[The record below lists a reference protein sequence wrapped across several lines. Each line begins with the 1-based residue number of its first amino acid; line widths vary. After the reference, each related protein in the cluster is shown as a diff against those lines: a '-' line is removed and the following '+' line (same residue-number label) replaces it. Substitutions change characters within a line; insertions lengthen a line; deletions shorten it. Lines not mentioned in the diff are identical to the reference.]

1 MCIIGFC
8 HVAYLFRSVDSTSSK
23 LYKTADLILSSDR
36 MWTALTN
43 NVLLGAE
50 WCSITIWLFSL
61 VFIVSS
67 IVSYIEFLFWEFLQL
82 LVCMGSPSSIWFLL
96 TESLIH
102 NQQIYN
108 PLKRPFLSLLK
119 MG

>member
-1 MCIIGFC
+1 
-8 HVAYLFRSVDSTSSK
+8 
-23 LYKTADLILSSDR
+23 

-67 IVSYIEFLFWEFLQL
+67 IVSYIDFLFWEFLQL

-102 NQQIYN
+102 NQQ
-108 PLKRPFLSLLK
+108 SLQSTQETIFVTVENGLN
-119 MG
+119 GVH